1 MIECVEIRRP
11 SYRNPE
17 KAKVVFDTICELR
30 RILVKEIPEDE
41 RRRIRLQLEK
51 DTIRS

>member
-1 MIECVEIRRP
+1 MIDCVEIRRP

-17 KAKVVFDTICELR
+17 KARVVFDNVCELR

-41 RRRIRLQLEK
+41 QRRIKLQLEK
-51 DTIRS
+51 DTVRS